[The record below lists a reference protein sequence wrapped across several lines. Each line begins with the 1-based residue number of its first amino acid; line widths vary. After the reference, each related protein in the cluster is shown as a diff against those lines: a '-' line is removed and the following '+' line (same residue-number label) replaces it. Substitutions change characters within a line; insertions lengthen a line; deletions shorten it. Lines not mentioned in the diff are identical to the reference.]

1 MLVADFEIV
10 KESSYIPWN
19 ELDNKTILIT
29 GANGLIGINLMK
41 YILEYAMC
49 SNLHINIVATV
60 RNKSKLLQKME
71 SFGINNIDVEIV
83 EWELSQQLKVN
94 RHIDYIIHTAAPTSS
109 KFFKDNP
116 VENIEAIVGGTK
128 NVLEFAKAAGI
139 KSMVYLSTMEVFGNP
154 PKGQLVDENYNGSF
168 DTRKPRN
175 SYPFGK
181 LLAENLCCS
190 YSAEYGLDVKIL
202 RLTQTF
208 GPGVEYNDGR
218 VFAEFARCAIEKR
231 NIILMTK
238 GETERNY
245 LYTVDAVTAI
255 LTVLLKG
262 KSQDIYIGANE
273 DTYCSIYEMAKMVA
287 DKHGISVEIQE
298 IDTNAFGYA
307 DIIYMKLTSAKL
319 QELGWK
325 PVVGLEEMYEKMI
338 DSFI

>member
-1 MLVADFEIV
+1 MATADFKIV

-29 GANGLIGINLMK
+29 GANGLLGINLMK
-41 YILEYAMC
+41 YILEYAKD
-49 SNLHINIVATV
+49 SNLHIYIVAAV

-71 SFGINNIDVEIV
+71 SFGINGKDVEIV
-83 EWELSQQLKVN
+83 EWELAQPLKVDKN
-94 RHIDYIIHTAAPTSS
+94 IDYIVHAAAPTSS
-109 KFFKDNP
+109 KFFKENP
-116 VENIEAIVGGTK
+116 VENIEAIIGGTK
-128 NVLEFAKAAGI
+128 NVLEYAKSSGV
-139 KSMVYLSTMEVFGNP
+139 KSMIYLSTMEVFGNP
-154 PKGQLVDENYNGSF
+154 PKGQVVDENYNGSF
-168 DTRKPRN
+168 DTRNPRN

-190 YSAEYGLDVKIL
+190 YAAEYGVDVKVL

-231 NIILMTK
+231 NIILKTK

-273 DTYCSIYEMAKMVA
+273 DTYCSIYEMAKVVA
-287 DKHGISVEIQE
+287 DKYGISVEIQE
-298 IDTNAFGYA
+298 SDTSALGYA
-307 DIIYMKLTSAKL
+307 DILYMKLSSAKL
-319 QELGWK
+319 QWLGWK

-338 DSFI
+338 QSFN